1 MAKAGDYYM
10 DNNNPRISIK
20 SILDK
25 LTEPKL
31 ESDTNAM
38 DEVISSIVSYYRS
51 SLRHEYNEITKY
63 VMKIYSSISESEAN
77 SVIIENLDL
86 ILKKINEEC
95 GCKENTLSDRECK
108 FIDKPMAE
116 CSNYQEKVFKE
127 LSCSECKELYRFIV
141 KLKDHIALEFVRLT
155 AIYKS
160 NEELNNKLE
169 EINKSR
175 QTLSEI
181 QSDIIE
187 KVYHIE
193 EDSKATALQMVSVLG
208 IFATVVIAIFGGG
221 QVIASISKGFNSIND
236 KQMGNILIVSGFI
249 AIFVINLVFSILSYI
264 TYLIKDKLLNKWA
277 IIIGFLNIFYLLIIC
292 VCVL

>member
-1 MAKAGDYYM
+1 MEKV
-10 DNNNPRISIK
+10 NPSVSIK

-25 LTEPKL
+25 LTEPEL
-31 ESDTNAM
+31 ESDANAM
-38 DEVISSIVSYYRS
+38 DEVISSIVSYYKN

-63 VMKIYSSISESEAN
+63 VMKIYSSISESEAT
-77 SVIIENLDL
+77 SVILDNLDL
-86 ILKKINEEC
+86 TLKKINEEC
-95 GCKENTLSDRECK
+95 ECEENTISDRDCK
-108 FIDKPMAE
+108 FIDKPMGG
-116 CSNYQEKVFKE
+116 CDSYQEEVFKE

-169 EINKSR
+169 EINQAS
-175 QTLSEI
+175 QTLEMI
-181 QSDIIE
+181 QGDILE

-193 EDSKATALQMVSVLG
+193 EDNRATALQMVSVLG

-221 QVIASISKGFNSIND
+221 QVLASISKGFSSIND

-264 TYLIKDKLLNKWA
+264 TYLIKDKFFNKWA
-277 IIIGFLNIFYLLIIC
+277 VVIGFLNIVYFLIIC
-292 VCVL
+292 ICILG